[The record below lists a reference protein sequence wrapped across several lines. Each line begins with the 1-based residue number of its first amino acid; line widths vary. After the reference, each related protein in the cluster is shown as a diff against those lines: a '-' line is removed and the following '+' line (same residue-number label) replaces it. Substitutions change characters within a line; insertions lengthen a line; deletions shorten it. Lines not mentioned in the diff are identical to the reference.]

1 MEGREGGDGGREG
14 GREAARKEEGA
25 MEVRR
30 SRKGV
35 RGEGR
40 QGGSKRENEKQRQGR
55 DGE

>member
-1 MEGREGGDGGREG
+1 
-14 GREAARKEEGA
+14 

-40 QGGSKRENEKQRQGR
+40 QGGSKRENEKQRQGGKVGR